1 MVETL
6 KPIPENVDKS
16 LAGAVY
22 ETLLEAIVS
31 GNLQGGE
38 ILSEVGVAEALNVS
52 RTPVN
57 IAFKELAKDGLI
69 ERPANRRAVVVG
81 FTPDDVYEIFEMRK
95 YLECPAA
102 ELAAARVDERFLA
115 PMREALDELE
125 ATTGEIGWS
134 ARWADHDEVFHRE
147 ISIASG
153 NQRLAADIGRY
164 RLLHHSFN
172 KLATDAETLHRALQQ
187 HRSILEAL
195 ETHDGEAARK
205 AMLAH
210 LTDFQKH
217 FIRELRAEQA
227 SHKKK

>member
-1 MVETL
+1 MAEAL
-6 KPIPENVDKS
+6 KPIPADTDKS

-69 ERPANRRAVVVG
+69 QRPANRRAVVVG

-115 PMREALDELE
+115 PMREVLDDLE
-125 ATTGEIGWS
+125 ATRDTVDWS
-134 ARWADHDEVFHRE
+134 SRWADHDEVFHRE
-147 ISIASG
+147 IAIASG
-153 NQRLAADIGRY
+153 NQRLASDIGRY

-172 KLATDAETLHRALQQ
+172 KLATDQETLSRALSQ
-187 HRSILEAL
+187 HRRILESL
-195 ETHDGEAARK
+195 ESHDGKAAREG
-205 AMLAH
+205 MLSH

-227 SHKKK
+227 SHKK